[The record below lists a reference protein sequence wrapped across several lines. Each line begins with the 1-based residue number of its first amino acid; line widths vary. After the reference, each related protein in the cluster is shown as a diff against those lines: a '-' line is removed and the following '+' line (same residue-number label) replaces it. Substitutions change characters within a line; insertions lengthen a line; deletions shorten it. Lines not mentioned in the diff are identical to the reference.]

1 MNLLNDWIPESLL
14 YAMGWTLV
22 HSLWQLVIIGA
33 GLWLL
38 LKIARN
44 YSPATKYNLGL
55 AALGLAVVAV
65 LGTFIFELS
74 NYSPAP
80 LVANV
85 SFVDK
90 TFQPDQPAST
100 MELEPVV
107 TIAVNWIE
115 GQLPFLVNMWFL
127 GAMLFLFRLFNSLS
141 EIRILRKSSYELE
154 DFEVEKKLYR
164 LMGKMDIAKKVSLR
178 LSNSGLS
185 PVTFGYFKP
194 IILIPAGLIFQLS
207 ATQLEAIIAH
217 ELAHVKRND
226 YLMNLIQSTL
236 EVLFFYHPCYWWMN
250 QVVKELRENAA
261 DDLAVKAG
269 IAPKALAY
277 SLAEVLNFARQ
288 VPPQLAM
295 AAGKRRNPTLQRIK
309 RILGHDAQ
317 TYPQNPI
324 ISIPMLLTLLLS
336 AGLMAT
342 AQQDVSSSSEKTKP
356 IVTVPVNA
364 EVNASLNVD
373 TVVDVKQ
380 DVKLEVNENVN
391 VNSTINHEVNLAVNV
406 DSIEDGV
413 TSKVM
418 VINSNPSSNKF
429 VFNYSDSKNFK
440 IQVKGDTIIQNGD
453 TVIVKNNS
461 KYKYSSNATPDFDFS
476 GMPVLELPEAPEF
489 PADFVTP
496 PDFPEGAMMDMPEF
510 DMAPMPPMEPMV
522 FDFQGMPG
530 MVDFMG
536 ADTVKN
542 MTPEQKEKWAEEMEK
557 RADEWAKKAEEHA
570 AKWQEENKDALAKWS
585 ANEEEFKAKMAEWEK
600 KMQPKIAEFEKKM
613 TEWQKAQEPKMKE
626 FEAKMKAWEKENQ
639 PKIEEFQRKMEIWQK
654 ENQDKLEEF
663 QKKLQDEFVKQG
675 KTSSNN

>member
-1 MNLLNDWIPESLL
+1 MNILNDWIPESML

-22 HSLWQLVIIGA
+22 HSLWQLVIMGA

-44 YSPATKYNLGL
+44 YSPAFKYNLGM
-55 AALGLAVVAV
+55 AALSLSALAV

-80 LVANV
+80 LKANV
-85 SFVDK
+85 SFANMK
-90 TFQPDQPAST
+90 FQQVPAAST
-100 MELEPVV
+100 MDIGSVV
-107 TIAVNWIE
+107 TTAVNWIE

-141 EIRILRKSSYELE
+141 EVRILRKSSSELE

-164 LMGKMDIAKKVSLR
+164 LMGKMKIEKKVSLR
-178 LSNSGLS
+178 LTNSGLS

-194 IILIPAGLIFQLS
+194 IILIPAGLVFQLS

-226 YLMNLIQSTL
+226 YLMNLIQSAL
-236 EVLFFYHPCYWWMN
+236 EVLFFYHPCYWWMS

-269 IAPKALAY
+269 VAPKALAY

-295 AAGKRRNPTLQRIK
+295 AAGKKRNPTLQRIK

-336 AGLMAT
+336 AVLMAT
-342 AQQDVSSSSEKTKP
+342 AQQDVSSTSEKTEP

-364 EVNASLNVD
+364 EVNASLNLD

-380 DVKLEVNENVN
+380 DAKLEVSENV
-391 VNSTINHEVNLAVNV
+391 NHEVNLAVNI
-406 DSIEDGV
+406 DSVEDGV
-413 TSKVM
+413 TSSVM
-418 VINSNPSSNKF
+418 VIKSHPSSHQSIINF
-429 VFNYSDSKNFK
+429 TDSKNFRV
-440 IQVKGDTIIQNGD
+440 QVKGDTTIQNGD
-453 TVIVKNNS
+453 TVIVKNNN
-461 KYKYSSNATPDFDFS
+461 KYIVNTDPDFS
-476 GMPVLELPEAPEF
+476 GMPVLELPDAPEF
-489 PADFVTP
+489 PVDFVTP
-496 PDFPEGAMMDMPEF
+496 PDFPDGAMAGMPEF
-510 DMAPMPPMEPMV
+510 DMVPMPPMAPMV

-542 MTPEQKEKWAEEMEK
+542 MTPEQKEKWVKEMGQ
-557 RADEWAKKAEEHA
+557 RAGEWAKKAEEHA

-585 ANEEEFKAKMAEWEK
+585 ANEEEFKAKMTEWEK
-600 KMQPKIAEFEKKM
+600 KMQPKIAEYEKKM
-613 TEWQKAQEPKMKE
+613 AEWQKAQEPKIKE
-626 FEAKMKAWEKENQ
+626 FEAKIKAWEKENQ

-663 QKKLQDEFVKQG
+663 QKKIQDEFVKQD
-675 KTSSNN
+675 KTSSSN